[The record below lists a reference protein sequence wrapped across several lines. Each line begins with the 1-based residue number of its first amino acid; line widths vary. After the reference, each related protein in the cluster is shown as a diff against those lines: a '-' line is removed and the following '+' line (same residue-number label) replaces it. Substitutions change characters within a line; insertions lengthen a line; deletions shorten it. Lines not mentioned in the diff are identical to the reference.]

1 MTETM
6 QVSESERDELVQTRS
21 IRTALPGPK
30 SAAVL
35 EAKSHSVSG
44 AVGATMPAVARR
56 ATGGIIEDLDG
67 NRFIDFASGIGV
79 TGVGNAAPA
88 VANAIG
94 RQAREL
100 IHTAF
105 TLFPYPGYVDVAD
118 RLNRLVPGEFE
129 KRTAL
134 FNSGSEAVEN
144 AVKIARRA
152 TGRPAVV
159 SFDNGF
165 HGRTNLGMALTAR
178 NSPYKEGF
186 GPFAS
191 DVYRVPGSYPFR
203 DAHPNGFEAARA
215 STAAAVEQVAADQ
228 IAAVIIEPI
237 QGEGGIIVP
246 ASGFFAELRRWTHE
260 HGIVLIADEIQAGF
274 ARTGAWFSIEHENV
288 AADLVAIAKGV
299 AGGMPLSAVTGRAT
313 LMDAAQVGGIGGTFG
328 GNPVACAAALSTI
341 ETIEDGCLLD
351 RAVRIGAHMHE
362 RFEEIRASDPR
373 IGEVRGRGAMMAIE
387 LVVPETCEPDP
398 QLTAGV
404 ISFAQQNGVVLMLSG
419 THNNVIRF
427 LPPFVIGEDLLD
439 DGIDVVE
446 AALRAM

>member
-1 MTETM
+1 MTEILQKSDTA
-6 QVSESERDELVQTRS
+6 QEDLEQTRS
-21 IRTALPGPK
+21 IRTSLPGPR
-30 SAAVL
+30 SAEVL
-35 EAKSHSVSG
+35 EVKSRSV
-44 AVGATMPAVARR
+44 ARPVGAAIPAVVRR
-56 ATGGIIEDLDG
+56 ASGGIIEDLDG

-79 TGVGNAAPA
+79 TGVGNAAPSVAEA
-88 VANAIG
+88 VAN
-94 RQAREL
+94 QASEF

-105 TLFPYPGYVDVAD
+105 TLFPYPGYIDVAE

-152 TGRPAVV
+152 TGRTAVV
-159 SFDNGF
+159 SFDHGF

-203 DAHPNGFEAARA
+203 DGYSNGAEAAKA
-215 STAAAVEQVAADQ
+215 SIAAAVAQVATEQ

-246 ASGFFAELRRWTHE
+246 ASGFFAELRQWTQE

-274 ARTGAWFSIEHENV
+274 GRTGKWFSIEHENV
-288 AADLVAIAKGV
+288 TADLVAIAKGI
-299 AGGMPLSAVTGRAT
+299 AGGMPLSAVTGRAS
-313 LMDAAQVGGIGGTFG
+313 LMDAAQVGGLGGTYG
-328 GNPVACAAALSTI
+328 GNPVACAAALAAI
-341 ETIEDGCLLD
+341 ESIEDTGLLE
-351 RAVRIGAHMHE
+351 RAARIGSHMRE
-362 RFEEIRASDPR
+362 RFESIRQSDPR

-387 LVVPETCEPDP
+387 LVKPESAEPDP
-398 QLTAGV
+398 DLTAGV
-404 ISFAQQNGVVLMLSG
+404 ISYAQRNGVVLMLAG

-427 LPPFVIGEDLLD
+427 LPPFVIGEELLD

-446 AALRAM
+446 AALREI